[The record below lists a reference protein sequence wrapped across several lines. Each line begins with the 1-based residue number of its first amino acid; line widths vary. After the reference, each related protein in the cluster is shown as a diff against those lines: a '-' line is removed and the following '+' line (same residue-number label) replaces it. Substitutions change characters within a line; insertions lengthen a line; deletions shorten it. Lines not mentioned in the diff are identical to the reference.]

1 MQAQV
6 RLAIGY
12 IFNLSLLCSCAT
24 VDKAQI
30 KQIRSLAIIGVD
42 GRIVEDGSQLSQ
54 HLTALNDQQFGLRMY
69 QALIAQMQQHMKWKF
84 VSLDKV
90 KAAKTMQKAVSEKV
104 NSILTAISMKDKFIT
119 IPGILQPTY
128 AGYKLNDRNWRKKI
142 MQELKV
148 DSLLFLSFEVRQEL
162 PWYAPGFAQSLLS
175 SATFNAAS

>member
-1 MQAQV
+1 M
-6 RLAIGY
+6 
-12 IFNLSLLCSCAT
+12 
-24 VDKAQI
+24 
-30 KQIRSLAIIGVD
+30 
-42 GRIVEDGSQLSQ
+42 
-54 HLTALNDQQFGLRMY
+54 
-69 QALIAQMQQHMKWKF
+69 
-84 VSLDKV
+84 
-90 KAAKTMQKAVSEKV
+90 

-175 SATFNAAS
+175 SATFNVHMLRCQLKISAFNSKGDDPIWKTGLEDGGQSENPSFKVYGIAFPDIKQAAVMSSCSRALDQHLARLN